1 MLKFEPNQT
10 NQPAKMN
17 LSYIRSNIKKLRRTK
32 GTTQR
37 EMALRLYMDERTY
50 AKIERG
56 VNKSM
61 DIRLLSAIADIL
73 ETDVSSL
80 LQNPLSV
87 ATEMA
92 HDNPW
97 KSPEPPK
104 APPVTYI
111 PEQENTSLLQE
122 ILSLKEE
129 VRALM
134 EFQKRAMRL
143 LRS

>member
-1 MLKFEPNQT
+1 
-10 NQPAKMN
+10 MN

-73 ETDVSSL
+73 ETDVSTL
-80 LQNPLSV
+80 LQNPISV
-87 ATEMA
+87 ASEMA

-97 KSPEPPK
+97 KSPEPEK
-104 APPVTYI
+104 IPVQSNVSH
-111 PEQENTSLLQE
+111 QENVNLLQE

>member
-1 MLKFEPNQT
+1 
-10 NQPAKMN
+10 MN
-17 LSYIRSNIKKLRRTK
+17 LSYIRSNIKKLRRAK

-80 LQNPLSV
+80 LEDPLAPTTNSSKGK
-87 ATEMA
+87 AGEDLESGRISA
-92 HDNPW
+92 PNNLP
-97 KSPEPPK
+97 SPES
-104 APPVTYI
+104 AA
-111 PEQENTSLLQE
+111 LLHE
-122 ILSLKEE
+122 VMSLKAEIKE
-129 VRALM
+129 LIA
-134 EFQKRAMRL
+134 FQKRAMKL
-143 LRS
+143 LKL

>member
-1 MLKFEPNQT
+1 
-10 NQPAKMN
+10 MN

-73 ETDVSSL
+73 ETDVSTL
-80 LQNPLSV
+80 LQNPISV
-87 ATEMA
+87 ASEMA
-92 HDNPW
+92 QDTSW
-97 KSPEPPK
+97 KSPETEK
-104 APPVTYI
+104 APVKSNDSRD
-111 PEQENTSLLQE
+111 ENVSLLQE

>member
-1 MLKFEPNQT
+1 
-10 NQPAKMN
+10 MN

-73 ETDVSSL
+73 ETDVSTL
-80 LQNPLSV
+80 LQNPLTV
-87 ATEMA
+87 ATNLIQDESWRSA
-92 HDNPW
+92 EPAAVPTPKNNTPA
-97 KSPEPPK
+97 PES
-104 APPVTYI
+104 
-111 PEQENTSLLQE
+111 NTLLQE

>member
-1 MLKFEPNQT
+1 MLKL
-10 NQPAKMN
+10 NQPKLTKTMN
-17 LSYIRSNIKKLRRTK
+17 LSYIRSNIKRLRRIK

-73 ETDVSSL
+73 ETDVSTL
-80 LQNPLSV
+80 LENPANAADKATSEDKQETV
-87 ATEMA
+87 A
-92 HDNPW
+92 
-97 KSPEPPK
+97 
-104 APPVTYI
+104 
-111 PEQENTSLLQE
+111 PEQKPALNSGASSNENVNLLQE

-129 VRALM
+129 IRALM
-134 EFQKRAMRL
+134 EFQKKAVRL
-143 LRS
+143 LSHK

>member
-1 MLKFEPNQT
+1 
-10 NQPAKMN
+10 MN

-73 ETDVSSL
+73 ETDVSTL
-80 LQNPLSV
+80 LQNPISV
-87 ATEMA
+87 ASEMA
-92 HDNPW
+92 QDNSW
-97 KSPEPPK
+97 KSPEPEK
-104 APPVTYI
+104 APAKSNVSHD
-111 PEQENTSLLQE
+111 ENVSLLQE

>member
-1 MLKFEPNQT
+1 
-10 NQPAKMN
+10 MN
-17 LSYIRSNIKKLRRTK
+17 LSYIRSNIKRLRRTK

-73 ETDVSSL
+73 DTDIASLLLSPAQETDTAAVV
-80 LQNPLSV
+80 PLPDTST
-87 ATEMA
+87 A
-92 HDNPW
+92 
-97 KSPEPPK
+97 PEHNN
-104 APPVTYI
+104 AA
-111 PEQENTSLLQE
+111 LLQE

-129 VRALM
+129 VRALI
-134 EFQKRAMRL
+134 EFQKRAMKL
-143 LRS
+143 LR

>member
-1 MLKFEPNQT
+1 
-10 NQPAKMN
+10 MN
-17 LSYIRSNIKKLRRTK
+17 LSYIRSNIKKLRRAK

-80 LQNPLSV
+80 LEDPLVPTNSS
-87 ATEMA
+87 E
-92 HDNPW
+92 
-97 KSPEPPK
+97 KSG
-104 APPVTYI
+104 AI
-111 PEQENTSLLQE
+111 PESGNVPSQNNLPTQEHAVLLHE
-122 ILSLKEE
+122 IMSLKAEIKE
-129 VRALM
+129 LI
-134 EFQKRAMRL
+134 EFQKRAMKL
-143 LRS
+143 LKL

>member
-1 MLKFEPNQT
+1 MI
-10 NQPAKMN
+10 
-17 LSYIRSNIKKLRRTK
+17 LSYVRFNIKRLRRIK

-73 ETDVSSL
+73 ETDVPSL
-80 LQNPLSV
+80 LQNPQTV
-87 ATEMA
+87 AAPT
-92 HDNPW
+92 P
-97 KSPEPPK
+97 KSAPIAPPDPEPE
-104 APPVTYI
+104 TI
-111 PEQENTSLLQE
+111 PAKPTPASDQRSLLEE

-129 VRALM
+129 VRALV
-134 EFQKRAMRL
+134 EFQKKAIRL
-143 LRS
+143 FRS